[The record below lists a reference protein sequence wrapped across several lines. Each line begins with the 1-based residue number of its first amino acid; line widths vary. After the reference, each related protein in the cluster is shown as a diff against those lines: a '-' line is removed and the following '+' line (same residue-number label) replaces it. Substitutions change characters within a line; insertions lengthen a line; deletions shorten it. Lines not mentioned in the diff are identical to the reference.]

1 MFKYVTVLNKNNNLN
16 KLLLNSISKGNT
28 LNSNNGLASAS
39 ISINNSI
46 RSFSSFSSS
55 KVMLD
60 KRSEKPQNPL
70 YHRNSTLY
78 SFTPRDV
85 LVKIEKDFVMPPS
98 YEAKTLSD
106 NFAKFSVLFLRKFS
120 NLFFKEKFL
129 HYAIVLETVAAVPGL
144 VAGMFLHLKTLR
156 NMQSNNWIKILM
168 DEMENERMHL
178 LSFMELTKPTL
189 AERAMVAV
197 TQAIYWNLFLVFYLL
212 SPKTAHRFTGYLEE
226 QAVVT
231 YTHMLEDI
239 DSGKVPNYKAPQIA
253 IEYWGLPED
262 ATLRDLILV
271 IRQDES
277 DHRLVNHEISNK
289 IVLNNNE
296 PIILENHFHKPTII
310 NPIGEEEIKEHSQEG
325 IRIEKKIN
333 PTSEL

>member
-1 MFKYVTVLNKNNNLN
+1 MFKYTSVLNKNNNLN
-16 KLLLNSISKGNT
+16 KLLNSFSKG
-28 LNSNNGLASAS
+28 SFNNNYNGIVAVST
-39 ISINNSI
+39 INNSV
-46 RSFSSFSSS
+46 RNFSQS
-55 KVMLD
+55 KAMFD

-85 LVKIEKDFVMPPS
+85 LTKIEKDFVMPPS
-98 YEAKTLSD
+98 YEAKNLSD
-106 NFAKFSVLFLRKFS
+106 NFAKYSVIFLRKFS

-156 NMQSNNWIKILM
+156 NMQQNNWIKILM

-178 LSFMELTKPTL
+178 LSFMELTKPTIT
-189 AERAMVAV
+189 ERALVAV
-197 TQAIYWNLFLVFYLL
+197 TQAIYWNLFLVFYLA

-226 QAVVT
+226 QAVIT

-239 DSGKVPNYKAPQIA
+239 DSGKVPNYKAPKIA

-289 IVLNNNE
+289 IILNNNE
-296 PIILENHFHKPTII
+296 PIVLENHFHKPII
-310 NPIGEEEIKEHSQEG
+310 VNPVGEEAIKEHTAEG
-325 IRIEKKIN
+325 IKIQNKIN